1 METKTIEFDEWIH
14 TGVVSHW
21 APGHVGLVHP
31 PVEGVGICPTVP
43 WLSRIHDLD
52 IPNYH
57 TKILMFRILV
67 LSSLTCWSHLKVY
80 TTEQLQPSVN
90 PEVCFPISMFISSI
104 LEQYRKWKKL
114 TVPWNQKNVSSTL
127 QHPPGCDHVVAR
139 DLESIGLQSQVTC
152 RCICWAIQ

>member
-1 METKTIEFDEWIH
+1 MKEIKNKSYIPILQLCNNCLCKFEYQILTRKEYRIMETKTIEFDEWIH

-21 APGHVGLVHP
+21 APGHVALVDP

-67 LSSLTCWSHLKVY
+67 LSSLTC
-80 TTEQLQPSVN
+80 
-90 PEVCFPISMFISSI
+90 
-104 LEQYRKWKKL
+104 
-114 TVPWNQKNVSSTL
+114 
-127 QHPPGCDHVVAR
+127 
-139 DLESIGLQSQVTC
+139 
-152 RCICWAIQ
+152 